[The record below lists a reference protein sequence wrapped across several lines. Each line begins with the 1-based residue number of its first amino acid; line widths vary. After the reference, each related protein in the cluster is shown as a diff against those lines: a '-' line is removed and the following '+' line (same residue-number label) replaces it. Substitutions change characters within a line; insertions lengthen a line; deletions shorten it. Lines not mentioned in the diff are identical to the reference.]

1 MAKFPCIMFA
11 WRRWLNIPRLL
22 GHSVQVNQRESVQ
35 QLDCNWHGLSKQAL
49 MWIQKPL
56 DVRIRES
63 RLRKS
68 KVDSRFALRLETY
81 EPFKNT
87 NQEYKTLKW
96 ALYFWCFS
104 SVWSERKQIHGQQWN
119 GSYEIYSMLFCAM
132 GTCFAESIGWY
143 WFQVRT
149 LWTWAPLCN
158 QFIWNWCAFAGY
170 IVDWKRRRPRQRV
183 FQLYT
188 VVNCLATWTGLAG
201 SCFQPLVWV
210 PLQWWVLLR
219 SAEFDGE
226 ERRHVRHNAPV
237 GTDSGW
243 LLVRNCKG
251 RSRLRPTSRC
261 RQGVKFAARDTQV
274 HGND

>member
-1 MAKFPCIMFA
+1 MFA
-11 WRRWLNIPRLL
+11 WRRWLKRLL

-49 MWIQKPL
+49 MWVQKPL

-143 WFQVRT
+143 WLQALGRYEHELRCAINLSGTGVR
-149 LWTWAPLCN
+149 LLGISSIERDADLDRECSN
-158 QFIWNWCAFAGY
+158 C
-170 IVDWKRRRPRQRV
+170 IVW
-183 FQLYT
+183 
-188 VVNCLATWTGLAG
+188 
-201 SCFQPLVWV
+201 
-210 PLQWWVLLR
+210 
-219 SAEFDGE
+219 
-226 ERRHVRHNAPV
+226 
-237 GTDSGW
+237 
-243 LLVRNCKG
+243 
-251 RSRLRPTSRC
+251 
-261 RQGVKFAARDTQV
+261 
-274 HGND
+274 